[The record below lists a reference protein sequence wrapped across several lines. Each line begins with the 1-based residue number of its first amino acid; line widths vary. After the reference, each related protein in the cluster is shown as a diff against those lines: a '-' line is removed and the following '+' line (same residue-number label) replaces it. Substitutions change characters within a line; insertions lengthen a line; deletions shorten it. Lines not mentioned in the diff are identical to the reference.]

1 MEAMT
6 QEEIT
11 AGLASVFGDWT
22 LDEGDDYV
30 TEIDVGPEPGVIL
43 LTFAS
48 GAEFT
53 VLVKE
58 G

>member
-6 QEEIT
+6 VEEIT
-11 AGLASVFGDWT
+11 AGLSSVFGDWT

-30 TEIDVGPEPGVIL
+30 TEIDTGPEPGVIL